1 MSIHHKFLKSFN
13 KFVPVVPAILQV
25 CFLASSIKKA
35 VTKII
40 SAMNAIS
47 SHLASVKKATKKAVK
62 KIMGAINNYG
72 DGHATCD
79 GSTLQKTPILCKDTK
94 ILPCS
99 DVDKGTAY

>member
-1 MSIHHKFLKSFN
+1 MSICIVLIWSKTPFVHLPHWKFFN
-13 KFVPVVPAILQV
+13 KFVPAILQV

-62 KIMGAINNYG
+62 KIMGAINNY
-72 DGHATCD
+72 
-79 GSTLQKTPILCKDTK
+79 
-94 ILPCS
+94 
-99 DVDKGTAY
+99 